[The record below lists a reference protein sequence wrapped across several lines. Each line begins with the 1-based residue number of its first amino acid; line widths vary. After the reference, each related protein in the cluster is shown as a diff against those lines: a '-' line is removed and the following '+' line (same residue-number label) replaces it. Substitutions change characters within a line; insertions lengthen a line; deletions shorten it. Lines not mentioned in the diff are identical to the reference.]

1 MQDEAFPNSDARNL
15 AIVQRIVQEL
25 GNHGYTALDSENQV
39 DMANPQQ
46 IETFLA
52 ALPQNPMYSP

>member
-39 DMANPQQ
+39 DMTNPQQ